1 MTDSPENVVTESP
14 KKRRLRLP
22 LPLLILVL
30 GFVAAVGLVASR
42 PQPERAPAPRMAP
55 SVRVQAL
62 VARNEPIL
70 VEGTGTVRPTSEI
83 QLSAEVSGRVI
94 SLSPELTR
102 GGSFEA
108 GDTLLVID
116 QQSYVNAVAVVRAEV
131 EQRQVEVALA
141 EQEQVVAREEYRLLR
156 QRTGRGEVSDTSA
169 AAQLA
174 LQQPQLEA
182 AQAAL
187 HRAEAQLADAQL
199 DLDRTVVI
207 APFDGRVRTESVDVG
222 QYISAGQSFADIY
235 ATDAVEV
242 DVSISTRQ
250 ALLIEDLW
258 GSSPTGKIPA
268 TVRAEFG
275 DQVFSWDGYVENAS
289 GALDPTTRTVEVVVR
304 VPNPFDVADDRPP
317 LLVGAYARATIE
329 GRRPGPY
336 FAVPRPALRNGSS
349 VWVVDSEQRVSSTPV
364 EIIQEVED
372 TVFLRADVASGTRII
387 VSDLTVMTEG
397 MEISVAGEPSS

>member
-22 LPLLILVL
+22 LPLLILVM

-42 PQPERAPAPRMAP
+42 PQPERAPTPRVAP
-55 SVRVQAL
+55 SVRVEAL

-70 VEGTGTVRPTSEI
+70 VDGTGTVRPTSEI

-102 GGSFEA
+102 GGSFGA

-131 EQRQVEVALA
+131 EQRQVE
-141 EQEQVVAREEYRLLR
+141 VAREEYRLLR

-329 GRRPGPY
+329 GRRPGTY

-349 VWVVDSEQRVSSTPV
+349 VWVVDAEQRVSSTPV

-372 TVFLRADVASGTRII
+372 TVFLRADVAPGTRII